1 MGKLIVL
8 VFMVGSMGLVGIAL
22 FGFLRFLLLTLLVQ
36 VVGNAVRGA
45 LGLVKTALHA
55 LIFVFGTALVGAF
68 IVGIGL
74 QIITTLAA
82 DGAAADAT
90 MPTLVAFLVFFV
102 LLAWRGWQWQA
113 RRNGSNAAQPV
124 VSEATI
130 PDDGTHTLELAPLP
144 DGYEGVAG
152 AWEKAIKLAPERGEE
167 LADAQASCAQLLAVV
182 EQHES
187 IPDGEIRETVVLIRK
202 HLQALVDSTER
213 RLRGASVAAKKATVE
228 EMVKLLLGFGQRAQQ
243 DLEAAGLTPEEDDAV
258 LRAHLAARLFR

>member
-1 MGKLIVL
+1 M
-8 VFMVGSMGLVGIAL
+8 
-22 FGFLRFLLLTLLVQ
+22 
-36 VVGNAVRGA
+36 
-45 LGLVKTALHA
+45 
-55 LIFVFGTALVGAF
+55 
-68 IVGIGL
+68 
-74 QIITTLAA
+74 
-82 DGAAADAT
+82 
-90 MPTLVAFLVFFV
+90 
-102 LLAWRGWQWQA
+102 
-113 RRNGSNAAQPV
+113 
-124 VSEATI
+124 
-130 PDDGTHTLELAPLP
+130 P